1 MVHVRADSMVGTAG
15 MDLESL
21 FASDVDIADYFAGMK
36 QRDVERS
43 RRLVRLK
50 NRFTLVGAME

>member
-15 MDLESL
+15 MNLESL
-21 FASDVDIADYFAGMK
+21 FATEEDIAEYFAGVK

-50 NRFTLVGAME
+50 NRFTLIGVME

>member
-15 MDLESL
+15 MDLEGL
-21 FASDVDIADYFAGMK
+21 FATDEDIAEYFAGVK

-50 NRFTLVGAME
+50 NRFTLIGVME